1 MKLGIHAISHVF
13 GEKRCDNEELA
24 KQHGFD
30 LGFIRGKLGIEARY
44 VAGENQATSDLAIA
58 AARKVLEKAGVSPA
72 QIGFVG
78 IVTQTPDYQIP
89 HTAGIVQNA
98 LGLPQETAAFDI
110 SLGCSGFVYGLSI
123 ATAFMESA
131 GIDNGLLITADAYSK
146 VIDPADRATSP
157 LFSDAAAA
165 TLISKRAVYLP
176 GKASFGSDGSGADK
190 LMIPCG
196 GSRKPK
202 SNSPLFMDG
211 REIFNFMMTRIPADV
226 KKCLTLNGKS
236 AEDVDRFVFHQAS
249 FFMLDSLRTRIGL
262 PKEKMVYAL
271 RDCGNTVA
279 SSIPIALEGVLEE
292 WPKTVLISGFG
303 VGLSWATNLLIRTEQ

>member
-1 MKLGIHAISHVF
+1 MKLGIRAVSHVF
-13 GEKRCDNEELA
+13 GEKRCDSEALA

-30 LGFIRGKLGIEARY
+30 LEFIRGKLGIEERY
-44 VAGENQATSDLAIA
+44 VAGEGQATSDLAVA
-58 AARKVLEKAGVSPA
+58 AARKVLGKAGLAPS

-89 HTAGIVQNA
+89 HTAGIVQDA

-123 ATAFMESA
+123 ATSFMDSA
-131 GIDNGLLITADAYSK
+131 GIANGLLITADTYSK

-165 TLISKRAVYLP
+165 TLISAEAVYLS

-190 LMIPCG
+190 LIVPCG

-202 SNSPLFMDG
+202 SASPLFMDG
-211 REIFNFMMTRIPADV
+211 REIFNFMMTRVPADV

-236 AEDVDRFVFHQAS
+236 IDDIDRFVFHQAS
-249 FFMLDSLRTRIGL
+249 LFMVDSLRTRMGL

-271 RDCGNTVA
+271 RECGNTVA
-279 SSIPIALEGVLEE
+279 SSIPIALERVLEE
-292 WPKTVLISGFG
+292 RPKTILISGFG
-303 VGLSWATNLLIRTEQ
+303 VGFSWASNVLIRT